1 MEKLFC
7 MLQKATE
14 DEESSYEFDED
25 VDLRTILIDT
35 FPIYFKCSTISYHIF
50 SSQKTWRKA

>member
-1 MEKLFC
+1 

-14 DEESSYEFDED
+14 DEESSCEFDED